1 MFASLSILGLY
12 EYNEDIFANLHLPE
26 GVDADILIPEIC
38 TECSDFA
45 LLYPDYDF
53 MKMLIGVW
61 STKEQRIWEAMVE
74 STEFEYNPIENYDRH
89 ESIQR
94 SITSSATGSSTSS
107 GSVAEQNS
115 GTSTGSQTAFNSDSF
130 KDTGKTVSSGTGSTT
145 TQGSDSA
152 QQSGTG
158 SETVTT
164 HIHGNIGVV
173 TSQQMIA
180 GFREISDF
188 SVYDFIVQ
196 SFKNRFC
203 VQVY

>member
-26 GVDADILIPEIC
+26 GIDADILIPEIC

-74 STEFEYNPIENYDRH
+74 STEFEYNPIENFDRY
-89 ESIQR
+89 ENISR
-94 SITSSATGSSTSS
+94 SITSSSTGSSTGSS
-107 GSVAEQNS
+107 SVTEQSN

-130 KDTGKTVSSGTGSTT
+130 KDTGKTVSQGSGSTT
-145 TQGSDSA
+145 SQSSDSG
-152 QQSGTG
+152 QQSDTG

-164 HIHGNIGVV
+164 HLHGNIGV
-173 TSQQMIA
+173 TTAQQMIA

-196 SFKNRFC
+196 SFKDRFC